1 MATAALGQFERPQHP
16 GAIGG
21 VHDVVVGAE
30 ASLAIIPFLRYEC
43 KSRRPS
49 SSFCE
54 RTRFVVPSVA
64 VVGATGAVGE
74 IMRQVLIEH
83 AFPLRNIKF
92 LASERSVG
100 KTIEF
105 QGKKHTVELIRPEAF
120 VGVDIV
126 LSSTPASVSR
136 EYSPIAARAGAIV
149 VDNSSA
155 WRMDPDVPLVVP
167 EVNAGALKNI
177 PKGIV
182 ANPNCSTIQLVVALK
197 PLHDLARIKRVVVST
212 YQASSGKG
220 AKGLFELD
228 TQVTAMGKG
237 QKVPAATAHA
247 AQLAGNVLPHDWK
260 AGDEGY
266 TEEEWKMV
274 RETRKIMGDETINVS
289 PTTARVPVR
298 IGHSEAV
305 NLEFERPISVA
316 DAREALRR
324 APGIVLVDD
333 LAKGEVPMPLHCE
346 GRDEVFV
353 GRVRR
358 DPTISNGLNLWV
370 VADNL
375 RKGAAT
381 NAVQIAE
388 VLVRMAK

>member
-1 MATAALGQFERPQHP
+1 
-16 GAIGG
+16 
-21 VHDVVVGAE
+21 
-30 ASLAIIPFLRYEC
+30 
-43 KSRRPS
+43 
-49 SSFCE
+49 
-54 RTRFVVPSVA
+54 

-74 IMRQVLIEH
+74 IMRQVLDEH
-83 AFPLRNIKF
+83 AFPFRAIKF
-92 LASERSVG
+92 LASERSAG
-100 KTIEF
+100 KTLTF
-105 QGKKHTVELIRPEAF
+105 KGKTYPVEPLRPEAF
-120 VGVDIV
+120 AGIDVV
-126 LSSTPASVSR
+126 LSSTPALVSR
-136 EYSPIAARAGAIV
+136 EYSPIAARAGAV
-149 VDNSSA
+149 VIDNSSA
-155 WRMDPDVPLVVP
+155 WRMDPEVPLVVP
-167 EVNAGALKNI
+167 EVNADKLRTI

-182 ANPNCSTIQLVVALK
+182 ANPNCSTIQMVVALK

-220 AKGLFELD
+220 ATGMLELD
-228 TQVTAMGKG
+228 AQVKALGRG
-237 QKVPAATAHA
+237 EPVPAAKAHA

-274 RETRKIMGDETINVS
+274 RETRKILGDETIQVS
-289 PTTARVPVR
+289 PTTVRVPVR

-305 NLEFERPISVA
+305 NLEFERPLTPEQ
-316 DAREALRR
+316 AREALRR
-324 APGIVLVDD
+324 APGVVLMDD
-333 LAKGEVPMPLHCE
+333 PAKGEVPLPLHVE

-358 DPTISNGLNLWV
+358 DPTVANGLNLWV

-388 VLVRMAK
+388 VLVARGWLPRR

>member
-1 MATAALGQFERPQHP
+1 
-16 GAIGG
+16 
-21 VHDVVVGAE
+21 
-30 ASLAIIPFLRYEC
+30 
-43 KSRRPS
+43 
-49 SSFCE
+49 
-54 RTRFVVPSVA
+54 
-64 VVGATGAVGE
+64 
-74 IMRQVLIEH
+74 MRQVLTEH
-83 AFPLRNIKF
+83 RFPFRAIKF

-100 KTIEF
+100 KRLDF
-105 QGKKHTVELIRPEAF
+105 QGKTYLVEKICPEAF
-120 VGVDIV
+120 AGVDIV

-136 EYSPIAARAGAIV
+136 ESSPMAARAGAIV

-155 WRMDPDVPLVVP
+155 WRMDPEVPLVVP
-167 EVNAGALKNI
+167 EVNADALRQI

-182 ANPNCSTIQLVVALK
+182 ANPNCSTIQMVVALK

-228 TQVTAMGKG
+228 SQVAALGRG
-237 QKVPAATAHA
+237 EPVPAATAHA

-260 AGDEGY
+260 AGEEGY

-274 RETRKIMGDETINVS
+274 RETHKIMGDDSIQVS

-298 IGHSEAV
+298 IGHSEAI
-305 NLEFERPISVA
+305 NLEFHMPITVEQ
-316 DAREALRR
+316 ARAALRK
-324 APGIVLVDD
+324 APGVVLVDD

-353 GRVRR
+353 GRIRR
-358 DPTISNGLNLWV
+358 DPTIANGLNLWV

-388 VLVRMAK
+388 VLVQRGWLPRK

>member
-1 MATAALGQFERPQHP
+1 VL
-16 GAIGG
+16 
-21 VHDVVVGAE
+21 
-30 ASLAIIPFLRYEC
+30 
-43 KSRRPS
+43 
-49 SSFCE
+49 
-54 RTRFVVPSVA
+54 PSVA

-74 IMRQVLIEH
+74 IMRQVLDEH
-83 AFPLRNIKF
+83 SFPFRAIKF
-92 LASERSVG
+92 LASERSAGKPLTFKG
-100 KTIEF
+100 KTYP
-105 QGKKHTVELIRPEAF
+105 VEAIRPEAF

-126 LSSTPASVSR
+126 LSSTPAAVSR
-136 EYSPIAARAGAIV
+136 EYSPIAAKAGAIV
-149 VDNSSA
+149 IDNSSA

-167 EVNAGALKNI
+167 EVNADALRKI

-182 ANPNCSTIQLVVALK
+182 ANPNCSTIQMVVALK
-197 PLHDLARIKRVVVST
+197 PLHDLAKIKRIVVAT

-228 TQVTAMGKG
+228 AQVAALGRN
-237 QKVPAATAHA
+237 QPVPPATAHA

-260 AGDEGY
+260 AGDDGY
-266 TEEEWKMV
+266 SEEEWKMI
-274 RETRKIMGDETINVS
+274 RETRKIMGDESILVS

-305 NLEFERPISVA
+305 NIEFHKPITVEQ
-316 DAREALRR
+316 AREALRK
-324 APGIVLVDD
+324 APGIILLDD
-333 LAKGEVPMPLHCE
+333 SSKGEVPLALNCE
-346 GRDEVFV
+346 GRDETFV

-358 DPTISNGLNLWV
+358 DPTVPYGLNLWV

-388 VLVRMAK
+388 VLVERGWLPRK

>member
-1 MATAALGQFERPQHP
+1 M
-16 GAIGG
+16 
-21 VHDVVVGAE
+21 
-30 ASLAIIPFLRYEC
+30 
-43 KSRRPS
+43 PS
-49 SSFCE
+49 S
-54 RTRFVVPSVA
+54 RKDVGVVPSVA

-74 IMRQVLIEH
+74 VMRQVLIERK
-83 AFPLRNIKF
+83 FPLRAIKF
-92 LASERSVG
+92 VASARSAG

-105 QGKKHTVELIRPEAF
+105 QGKKHLVEALRPEAF
-120 VGVDIV
+120 AGIDIV
-126 LSSTPASVSR
+126 LSSTPAAISR
-136 EYSPIAARAGAIV
+136 EYSPIAAKAGAVV

-155 WRMDPDVPLVVP
+155 WRMDPSVPLVVP
-167 EVNAGALKNI
+167 EVNADALSKI

-182 ANPNCSTIQLVVALK
+182 ANPNCSTIQMVVALK
-197 PLHDLARIKRVVVST
+197 PLHDLARIKRVVVAT

-220 AKGLFELD
+220 ATGLFELD
-228 TQVTAMGKG
+228 AQLTALGRG
-237 QKVPAATAHA
+237 EAVPPAKAHA

-260 AGDEGY
+260 AGDLGY

-274 RETRKIMGDETINVS
+274 RETKKIMGDDTIEVS

-305 NLEFERPISVA
+305 NLEFERPISLEQ
-316 DAREALRR
+316 AREALRR
-324 APGIVLVDD
+324 APGIVLLDD
-333 LAKGEVPMPLHCE
+333 ASKGEVPLPLVAA

-353 GRVRR
+353 GRIRR
-358 DPTISNGLNLWV
+358 DPTVPHGLNLWV

-388 VLVRMAK
+388 VLVQRNWLPHTRTP

>member
-1 MATAALGQFERPQHP
+1 VL
-16 GAIGG
+16 
-21 VHDVVVGAE
+21 
-30 ASLAIIPFLRYEC
+30 
-43 KSRRPS
+43 
-49 SSFCE
+49 
-54 RTRFVVPSVA
+54 PSVA

-74 IMRQVLIEH
+74 IMRLVLVEH
-83 AFPLRNIKF
+83 NFPWRAIKF

-100 KTIEF
+100 KKIDF
-105 QGKKHTVELIRPEAF
+105 KGKSYVVEPIRPEAF

-136 EYSPIAARAGAIV
+136 ESSPMAAKAGAIV
-149 VDNSSA
+149 IDNSSA

-167 EVNAGALKNI
+167 EVNTDALRHI

-182 ANPNCSTIQLVVALK
+182 ANPNCSTIQMVVALK

-220 AKGLFELD
+220 AKATSELD
-228 TQVTAMGKG
+228 AQISAVGRG
-237 QKVPAATAHA
+237 QKVPPAAVHA

-260 AGDEGY
+260 LGEDAY
-266 TEEEWKMV
+266 SEEEIKMIK
-274 RETRKIMGDETINVS
+274 ETKKIMADDTILVS
-289 PTTARVPVR
+289 PTTVRVPVR
-298 IGHSEAV
+298 IGHSEAI
-305 NLEFERPISVA
+305 NLEFARPITPEQ
-316 DAREALRR
+316 AREALRK
-324 APGIVLVDD
+324 APGIIVVDD
-333 LAKGEVPMPLHCE
+333 YANGEVPLALSCE

-353 GRVRR
+353 GRIRR
-358 DPTISNGLNLWV
+358 DPTVAHGLNLWV

-388 VLVRMAK
+388 TLVQRGWLPKNRD